1 MTGEK
6 EIVICSP
13 IAGAGHNPE
22 TQLLV
27 KGNHS
32 FAGLNEENSESK
44 VCTTKSNLRSCSALS
59 TLINNF

>member
-13 IAGAGHNPE
+13 IAGGGHNPE
-22 TQLLV
+22 TQLLF

-32 FAGLNEENSESK
+32 FAGLNEENSES
-44 VCTTKSNLRSCSALS
+44 
-59 TLINNF
+59 